1 MFSQKGAILGNS
13 CFLLTHFLPQV
24 PSLGIR
30 QEAITFASCTMQSE
44 KYITVREQA
53 GESVM
58 IHIID
63 LQVRLCT
70 LGDIYIY
77 ILSDLGM
84 GFLSK
89 GLGTGDGWGGE
100 CSASGFAVR
109 YGGWTLGGFGG

>member
-1 MFSQKGAILGNS
+1 VPSAGLAVFSQKGAILGNS

-63 LQVRLCT
+63 LQVRLC
-70 LGDIYIY
+70 
-77 ILSDLGM
+77 IL
-84 GFLSK
+84 
-89 GLGTGDGWGGE
+89 GLGIDLQIWE
-100 CSASGFAVR
+100 
-109 YGGWTLGGFGG
+109 